1 MVCDWNDQDFDFK
14 KFKTQKIKF
23 SFFKSRKHYWRFYL
37 KKCRRKYWKL
47 QRDSNV
53 KFVGTWKTEKE
64 ARKKLWN
71 WHIQKRMAFMYLI
84 ILLVILAIFSV
95 TGVNLGSNMYCFE
108 LRYCM
113 RTPQNL
119 HLCSRTHI
127 CNPQGLDALV
137 ILMSTVFF
145 LRISALMQYFQRE
158 TERMEQEWGFFSKR
172 YYVSKICIIDRKNR
186 NISDRIFENQ
196 KIKTSGGLTKS
207 PCLF

>member
-1 MVCDWNDQDFDFK
+1 MENWKRSKEKIVKLTHSK
-14 KFKTQKIKF
+14 KM
-23 SFFKSRKHYWRFYL
+23 
-37 KKCRRKYWKL
+37 
-47 QRDSNV
+47 
-53 KFVGTWKTEKE
+53 E
-64 ARKKLWN
+64 
-71 WHIQKRMAFMYLI
+71 FMYLI

-95 TGVNLGSNMYCFE
+95 TGVNLGGNMYCFE

-119 HLCSRTHI
+119 HVCSRAHI

-145 LRISALMQYFQRE
+145 LRISALMHYFQRE

-172 YYVSKICIIDRKNR
+172 YFVSKICIIDRKNR

>member
-1 MVCDWNDQDFDFK
+1 MENWKRSKEKIVKLTHSK
-14 KFKTQKIKF
+14 KMEFI
-23 SFFKSRKHYWRFYL
+23 YL
-37 KKCRRKYWKL
+37 
-47 QRDSNV
+47 
-53 KFVGTWKTEKE
+53 F
-64 ARKKLWN
+64 
-71 WHIQKRMAFMYLI
+71 

-95 TGVNLGSNMYCFE
+95 TGVNLGGNMYCFE

-119 HLCSRTHI
+119 RPNLHVCSQTHI

-145 LRISALMQYFQRE
+145 LRISALMHYFQRE

-172 YYVSKICIIDRKNR
+172 YFVSKICIIDRKNR